1 MDQTIKKTE
10 QTFGG
15 MEKRI
20 FCRKFMLWLGII
32 LLTLANIVLLFLIL
46 AKGFGW
52 PPFGDD
58 KGNNGLDLKQDENI
72 DFEDAY
78 KKRNYS
84 MIMIQAGNGIKP
96 YDRLIDVIKALKD
109 KSLGAGIYWIIE
121 NDTLT
126 EALKEAEKAV
136 EKAKAAKEVGGNG
149 RSNRGL
155 ALEKLITE
163 YFGQEWKADS
173 KCFTECGDININ
185 GVEYQIKGHKATF
198 TNEEKL
204 RELVK

>member
-1 MDQTIKKTE
+1 MTAIEMFNLYLTYS
-10 QTFGG
+10 TTTNFIVGAVIG
-15 MEKRI
+15 STV
-20 FCRKFMLWLGII
+20 KFAFVDSSMLTNALTTSTGSNKERTSMTLR
-32 LLTLANIVLLFLIL
+32 LLVS
-46 AKGFGW
+46 K
-52 PPFGDD
+52 
-58 KGNNGLDLKQDENI
+58 DLKAYIKDNGTELTTKEH
-72 DFEDAY
+72 FE
-78 KKRNYS
+78 
-84 MIMIQAGNGIKP
+84 
-96 YDRLIDVIKALKD
+96 
-109 KSLGAGIYWIIE
+109 II
-121 NDTLT
+121 
-126 EALKEAEKAV
+126 
-136 EKAKAAKEVGGNG
+136 AKEVGGNG

>member
-1 MDQTIKKTE
+1 MTAIEMFNLYLTYSA
-10 QTFGG
+10 TTNFIVGAVIG
-15 MEKRI
+15 NSV
-20 FCRKFMLWLGII
+20 KFAFVDSSMLENALTTSTGSSKERASTTLR
-32 LLTLANIVLLFLIL
+32 LLVS
-46 AKGFGW
+46 K
-52 PPFGDD
+52 
-58 KGNNGLDLKQDENI
+58 DLKAYIKDNGTELTTKEY
-72 DFEDAY
+72 FET
-78 KKRNYS
+78 
-84 MIMIQAGNGIKP
+84 I
-96 YDRLIDVIKALKD
+96 
-109 KSLGAGIYWIIE
+109 
-121 NDTLT
+121 
-126 EALKEAEKAV
+126 
-136 EKAKAAKEVGGNG
+136 AKEVGGNG

>member
-1 MDQTIKKTE
+1 MTAIEMFNLYLTYSATTNFIVGAVIGSTVKFAFVDSSMLTNALTTSTGSSKERASTTLRLLVSKDLKAYIK
-10 QTFGG
+10 
-15 MEKRI
+15 
-20 FCRKFMLWLGII
+20 
-32 LLTLANIVLLFLIL
+32 
-46 AKGFGW
+46 
-52 PPFGDD
+52 
-58 KGNNGLDLKQDENI
+58 NNGTELTTKEH
-72 DFEDAY
+72 FET
-78 KKRNYS
+78 
-84 MIMIQAGNGIKP
+84 I
-96 YDRLIDVIKALKD
+96 
-109 KSLGAGIYWIIE
+109 
-121 NDTLT
+121 
-126 EALKEAEKAV
+126 
-136 EKAKAAKEVGGNG
+136 AKEVGGNG

>member
-1 MDQTIKKTE
+1 MYQFQDALELIKMALRLVPENKKYKYTYRKLSE
-10 QTFGG
+10 AIEETKQ
-15 MEKRI
+15 EKV
-20 FCRKFMLWLGII
+20 KHEHQEWEENEKK
-32 LLTLANIVLLFLIL
+32 ADEYYQKAVQY
-46 AKGFGW
+46 K
-52 PPFGDD
+52 
-58 KGNNGLDLKQDENI
+58 NNG
-72 DFEDAY
+72 
-78 KKRNYS
+78 NY
-84 MIMIQAGNGIKP
+84 QA
-96 YDRLIDVIKALKD
+96 
-109 KSLGAGIYWIIE
+109 
-121 NDTLT
+121 
-126 EALKEAEKAV
+126 ALKEIENAKYYAEKAYIKDNGTELTTKERFETV
-136 EKAKAAKEVGGNG
+136 AKEVGGNG

>member
-1 MDQTIKKTE
+1 MTKTE
-10 QTFGG
+10 MFNLYLTYSATTNFIVGAVIG
-15 MEKRI
+15 NSV
-20 FCRKFMLWLGII
+20 KFAFVDSSMLENALTTSTGSSKERASTTLR
-32 LLTLANIVLLFLIL
+32 LLVS
-46 AKGFGW
+46 K
-52 PPFGDD
+52 
-58 KGNNGLDLKQDENI
+58 DLKAYIKDNGTELTTKEQ
-72 DFEDAY
+72 FET
-78 KKRNYS
+78 
-84 MIMIQAGNGIKP
+84 
-96 YDRLIDVIKALKD
+96 V
-109 KSLGAGIYWIIE
+109 
-121 NDTLT
+121 
-126 EALKEAEKAV
+126 
-136 EKAKAAKEVGGNG
+136 AKEVGGNG

>member
-1 MDQTIKKTE
+1 MTAIEMFNLYLTYSA
-10 QTFGG
+10 TTNFIVGAVIG
-15 MEKRI
+15 NSV
-20 FCRKFMLWLGII
+20 KFAFVDSSMLENALTTSTGSSKERASTTLR
-32 LLTLANIVLLFLIL
+32 LLVS
-46 AKGFGW
+46 K
-52 PPFGDD
+52 
-58 KGNNGLDLKQDENI
+58 DLKAYIKDNGTELTTKEQ
-72 DFEDAY
+72 FET
-78 KKRNYS
+78 
-84 MIMIQAGNGIKP
+84 
-96 YDRLIDVIKALKD
+96 V
-109 KSLGAGIYWIIE
+109 
-121 NDTLT
+121 
-126 EALKEAEKAV
+126 
-136 EKAKAAKEVGGNG
+136 AKEVGGNG